1 VLSTECGRIQAAR
14 VDLLRFFQGLAVGIA
29 MSAPMG
35 PVNVLCIRRT
45 LLHGFWPGL
54 AAALGAALA
63 DTLYG
68 IVAAFGV
75 SMIASV
81 LTTYATALQLGGGAV
96 LGVLGLRT
104 LLTSPSVGAVGLPPR
119 AMAWGFWS
127 TFLLTLS
134 NPLMLVSLGAIFAA
148 VGLGDETI
156 TTRESMV
163 LCIGVA
169 TGALLWWT
177 ALIAAVDWLR
187 PRIEQRGLRWV
198 NVVSGG
204 LLLAGGVAVLAAI
217 LV

>member
-1 VLSTECGRIQAAR
+1 
-14 VDLLRFFQGLAVGIA
+14 VDSLRFLQGLAVGIA

-45 LLHGFWPGL
+45 LLHGFRPGL
-54 AAALGAALA
+54 AAAMGAAVA

-68 IVAAFGV
+68 VVAAFGV
-75 SMIASV
+75 SMVASL
-81 LTTYATALQLGGGAV
+81 LTRYAATLQLAGGAV
-96 LGVLGLRT
+96 LCVLGLRT
-104 LLTSPSVGAVGLPPR
+104 LLARPPLGAAGLPPR

-148 VGLGDETI
+148 VGLGDQTI
-156 TTRESMV
+156 TTRESTV
-163 LCIGVA
+163 LCVGVA
-169 TGALLWWT
+169 TGALLWWS
-177 ALIAAVDWLR
+177 ALIAAVDRLR
-187 PRIEQRGLRWV
+187 PRIERRGLRWV

>member
-1 VLSTECGRIQAAR
+1 
-14 VDLLRFFQGLAVGIA
+14 VDLLRFLQGLAVGIA

-45 LLHGFWPGL
+45 LLHGFRPGL
-54 AAALGAALA
+54 AAALGAAAA

-68 IVAAFGV
+68 VVAAFGV
-75 SMIASV
+75 SMVASL
-81 LTTYATALQLGGGAV
+81 LTRYAFGLQLGGGLVLCV
-96 LGVLGLRT
+96 LGVRT
-104 LLTSPSVGAVGLPPR
+104 LMIPPVLGAVGLPPR

-127 TFLLTLS
+127 TFFLTLS

-156 TTRESMV
+156 TTRESTI
-163 LCIGVA
+163 LCVGVA
-169 TGALLWWT
+169 TGAVAWWT
-177 ALIAAVDWLR
+177 ALIAAVDRLR
-187 PRIEQRGLRWV
+187 ARIAGRGLRWV

-204 LLLAGGVAVLAAI
+204 LLFGGGVAVLAAL

>member
-1 VLSTECGRIQAAR
+1 M
-14 VDLLRFFQGLAVGIA
+14 DLIRFLQGLAVGIA

-54 AAALGAALA
+54 AAGLGAATA

-68 IVAAFGV
+68 VAAAFGV
-75 SMIASV
+75 SMVASV
-81 LTTYATALQLGGGAV
+81 LTRYALALQLGGGVV
-96 LGVLGLRT
+96 LCVLGLRT
-104 LLTSPSVGAVGLPPR
+104 LVAPAALRAAGLPAR
-119 AMAWGFWS
+119 ATAWGFWS

-156 TTRESMV
+156 TARESTV
-163 LCIGVA
+163 LCLGIA
-169 TGALLWWT
+169 TGATTWWS
-177 ALIAAVDWLR
+177 ALVFAVDWLR
-187 PRIEQRGLRWV
+187 PRIATRGLRWV

-204 LLLAGGVAVLAAI
+204 LLLAGGIAVLAAV

>member
-1 VLSTECGRIQAAR
+1 
-14 VDLLRFFQGLAVGIA
+14 VDLLRFLQGLAVGIA

-54 AAALGAALA
+54 AAALGAAVA

-68 IVAAFGV
+68 VVAAFGV
-75 SMIASV
+75 SMVASV
-81 LTTYATALQLGGGAV
+81 LTRYALALQLSGGAV
-96 LGVLGLRT
+96 LCILGVRTLRT
-104 LLTSPSVGAVGLPPR
+104 PPVLGAVGLPPR

-156 TTRESMV
+156 TTRESTI
-163 LCIGVA
+163 LCLGVA
-169 TGALLWWT
+169 TGALAWWT
-177 ALIAAVDWLR
+177 ALIAAVDRLR
-187 PRIEQRGLRWV
+187 ARIAGRGLRWV

-204 LLLAGGVAVLAAI
+204 LLLAGGVAVLAAG

>member
-1 VLSTECGRIQAAR
+1 MDT
-14 VDLLRFFQGLAVGIA
+14 LRFLQGLAVGIA

-35 PVNVLCIRRT
+35 PVNILCIRRT

-54 AAALGAALA
+54 AAALGAAVA

-75 SMIASV
+75 SMVASV
-81 LTTYATALQLGGGAV
+81 LTTYAVTLQVSGGAV
-96 LGVLGLRT
+96 LCVLGLHSLFTRPV
-104 LLTSPSVGAVGLPPR
+104 LRNVGLPPR

-156 TTRESMV
+156 TTRESTI
-163 LCIGVA
+163 LCLGVA
-169 TGALLWWT
+169 TGAVLWWG
-177 ALIAAVDWLR
+177 ALIAAVDRLR
-187 PRIEQRGLRWV
+187 PRIEQLGLRWV
-198 NVVSGG
+198 NVISGG
-204 LLLAGGVAVLAAI
+204 LLLAGGIAVLAAV